1 MTLAFNRNYKMQFAS
16 RMNRIETSASAMMSQ
31 KAREMKLDGKDV
43 IALSSGQP
51 DFPTPPHIIEAAMQA
66 ANRGETKYTT
76 ISGSNDLK
84 DVVVE
89 KFERENNLKYG
100 RDEIIIGNGSKQVIY
115 NAFAAGT
122 EAGGEVIMPAPFYV
136 AYLDMIKF
144 SEGIPVIVP
153 CTEEHG
159 FKLAADQLEAAITDR
174 TQWLLLNSPNNP
186 TGAVY
191 EEKELKALADVLMKF
206 PQVKILTDD
215 IYEHIIFDNLRFK
228 TIVNVAP
235 ELKGRTVIA
244 NGVSKSY
251 AMTGWRVGYAAA
263 PASMVKEMTKLQSLV
278 TSGASSVSQAAAI
291 AALTGPQDFIVSR
304 SKSFQER
311 RDLVVSMINQSN
323 GLNCPIPNGAFYVYP
338 SCEGVIGK
346 TTPQGKRLETDQ
358 DFVEFLLE
366 YHNVATVHG
375 GAYGVSPYFRI
386 SYASSV
392 DELTEACERIQCAC
406 SELR

>member
-1 MTLAFNRNYKMQFAS
+1 
-16 RMNRIETSASAMMSQ
+16 
-31 KAREMKLDGKDV
+31 
-43 IALSSGQP
+43 
-51 DFPTPPHIIEAAMQA
+51 
-66 ANRGETKYTT
+66 
-76 ISGSNDLK
+76 
-84 DVVVE
+84 
-89 KFERENNLKYG
+89 
-100 RDEIIIGNGSKQVIY
+100 
-115 NAFAAGT
+115 
-122 EAGGEVIMPAPFYV
+122 
-136 AYLDMIKF
+136 
-144 SEGIPVIVP
+144 
-153 CTEEHG
+153 
-159 FKLAADQLEAAITDR
+159 
-174 TQWLLLNSPNNP
+174 
-186 TGAVY
+186 
-191 EEKELKALADVLMKF
+191 MKF

-215 IYEHIIFDNLRFK
+215 IYEHIIFDNLQFK

-235 ELKGRTVIA
+235 ELKDRTVIA

-338 SCEGVIGK
+338 SCEGVIDK

>member
-122 EAGGEVIMPAPFYV
+122 DAGGEVSMPAPFYV
-136 AYLDMIKF
+136 AYMDMIKF
-144 SEGIPVIVP
+144 SEGIPVIVR

-159 FKLAADQLEAAITDR
+159 FKLGADQLEAAITDR

-215 IYEHIIFDNLRFK
+215 IYEHIIFDNLQFK

-235 ELKGRTVIA
+235 ELKDRTVIA

-338 SCEGVIGK
+338 SCEGVIDK

>member
-1 MTLAFNRNYKMQFAS
+1 MQFAS

-31 KAREMKLDGKDV
+31 KAREMKLYGKDV

-144 SEGIPVIVP
+144 SEGIPVIVH

-159 FKLAADQLEAAITDR
+159 FKLGADQLEAAITDR

-235 ELKGRTVIA
+235 ELKDRTVIA

-263 PASMVKEMTKLQSLV
+263 PASMVREMTKLQSLV

-338 SCEGVIGK
+338 TCEGVNGK

-392 DELTEACERIQCAC
+392 DELTEACKRIQCAC